1 MFIAV
6 KRYGCIA
13 LAILL
18 IGVLA
23 HSIYAGTPA
32 EELFD
37 KMERHLRQLGSLEVI
52 YAAEGPAFPDSGYRG
67 RMLWV
72 RPGGFYHDTPEWTL
86 AQRGDDRWRYL
97 KKQQTLILE
106 SVRTDEPMLPEQVL
120 FALRRDVVPDT
131 LEIDPSEDGAHKLT
145 LNVSGESG
153 EGALWLWFRGDAV
166 TPFKLAWPLP
176 DGMLAAYRIQS
187 WRERVHV
194 DDDLFVPPRVD
205 HVIDWRMPKGQ
216 QR

>member
-1 MFIAV
+1 MFIAA
-6 KRYGCIA
+6 KHYSHLA
-13 LAILL
+13 LAVLL
-18 IGVLA
+18 TGVLA
-23 HSIYAGTPA
+23 PGTRAGTPA

-52 YAAEGPAFPDSGYRG
+52 YTTEGPAFPDSGYRG

-97 KKQQTLILE
+97 KNQQTLILE
-106 SVRTDEPMLPEQVL
+106 SVREDEPLLPEQVL
-120 FALRRDVVPDT
+120 FALRRDVQPDS

-145 LNVSGESG
+145 LTASGESG
-153 EGALWLWFRGDAV
+153 EGVLWLWFHGDAV

-176 DGMLAAYRIQS
+176 DGTLAAYRVQS

-205 HVIDWRMPKGQ
+205 HVIDWRIPKGQ